1 MTFPVP
7 FLLTAK
13 GWICLNRKQYQE
25 RPVPLEKGEASE
37 PFSIETFSF
46 RPALVT
52 ICHSFIPLAN
62 GLSTM
67 MPLNLNH
74 QFSPVPSQDLWAG
87 GAGGSYLSRSFSKAT
102 YWKIKTGRANVR
114 PMSFPCFSRRCD
126 RHVPEFEGKNFPMKS
141 PTCPKKINK

>member
-1 MTFPVP
+1 
-7 FLLTAK
+7 
-13 GWICLNRKQYQE
+13 
-25 RPVPLEKGEASE
+25 
-37 PFSIETFSF
+37 
-46 RPALVT
+46 
-52 ICHSFIPLAN
+52 
-62 GLSTM
+62 

-141 PTCPKKINK
+141 PTCPKKKKKKANEHCEWREVRHTMQAFAAQGAREVNVTPCTR